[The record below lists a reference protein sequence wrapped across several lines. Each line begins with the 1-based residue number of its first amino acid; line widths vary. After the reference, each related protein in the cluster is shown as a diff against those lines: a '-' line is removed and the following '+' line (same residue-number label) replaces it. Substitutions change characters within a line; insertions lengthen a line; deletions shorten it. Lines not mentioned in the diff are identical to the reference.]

1 MIWWPRNTSSW
12 WSKTDTRTGGSRWN
26 ESDGR
31 ELVRTQPEG
40 WIWSCWGHIS
50 ATCSWVA
57 TFSHLTL
64 PASLGVEAGLRVPS
78 LMSYMKSPCRQGGIL
93 NPCPSYHP
101 LSGSPPDISHSLF
114 LLFLT
119 ASVGSSLPLPH
130 SLKTSLSSVTLSS
143 HWHRRQPFTA
153 MFCHVGTWGGKDSS
167 ITDPIYCHATSVQ
180 FGLYFH
186 CALVYHLCQHQHVPW
201 PSLILPKSFLPGPLT
216 RSGALGSWVLSACQS
231 LFFFL
236 ISKMLWFQKVLPICS
251 PSISLS
257 TSSTPTALP
266 THCKEMTP
274 IPTHHIPNL
283 ALNSLG

>member
-153 MFCHVGTWGGKDSS
+153 MFCHVGTWGWKGFFNYWPHILPCHQCAIWFVLSLCPGVPLVSAPACSLTFPDLAQVLPSWSPHKIWGTWFLGSQCLSESILLPNLKNAVIPKGSAHFFSLHLLINFIYSHS
-167 ITDPIYCHATSVQ
+167 ITY
-180 FGLYFH
+180 
-186 CALVYHLCQHQHVPW
+186 
-201 PSLILPKSFLPGPLT
+201 SL
-216 RSGALGSWVLSACQS
+216 
-231 LFFFL
+231 
-236 ISKMLWFQKVLPICS
+236 
-251 PSISLS
+251 
-257 TSSTPTALP
+257 
-266 THCKEMTP
+266 
-274 IPTHHIPNL
+274 
-283 ALNSLG
+283 